1 MISLI
6 IVDDEPLMRTGL
18 RLILDGAP
26 EVTVVAECAN
36 GVEAIEAAA
45 AHSPDVMLMDIRMP
59 ALDGV
64 SAARSILNGPA
75 AKKPAIIMLTAFDTD
90 EFVLD
95 ALAAGA
101 TGFLLKDSPPGD
113 LVAAVSAAHSGTRAI
128 SPAVV
133 SRLVALAGG
142 QEPSVPAQDLSVLS
156 EREREIA
163 ELIATGLSNTEIA
176 GELVVSLATV
186 KTHVA
191 RIFDKLGARNR
202 VEVAVAILGERR
214 R

>member
-1 MISLI
+1 MISVV

-36 GVEAIEAAA
+36 GIEAIEAAA
-45 AHSPDVMLMDIRMP
+45 EHAPDVVLMDIRMP
-59 ALDGV
+59 SLDGV
-64 SAARSILNGPA
+64 GAARSILSGPA

-90 EFVLD
+90 DFVLG
-95 ALAAGA
+95 ALRAGA

-133 SRLVALAGG
+133 SRLVALAGAG
-142 QEPSVPAQDLSVLS
+142 QPEADAHDLSALS
-156 EREREIA
+156 ERELEIA
-163 ELIATGLSNTEIA
+163 ELVATGLSNGEIA
-176 GELVVSLATV
+176 DELVVSLATV

-191 RIFDKLGARNR
+191 RVFEKLGARNR
-202 VEVAVAILGERR
+202 VEVAVAVLARR
-214 R
+214 RR